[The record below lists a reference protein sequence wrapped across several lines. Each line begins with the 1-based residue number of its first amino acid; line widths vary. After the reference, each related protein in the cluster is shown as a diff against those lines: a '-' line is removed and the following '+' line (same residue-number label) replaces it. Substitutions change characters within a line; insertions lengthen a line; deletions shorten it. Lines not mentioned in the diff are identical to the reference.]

1 MNLTSF
7 AIANDRLTAI
17 ILLVTLL
24 GGVLAIR
31 TMEQTMDPGFT
42 IRTCQIVTGFP
53 GANPERVEALVTDQI
68 EKAVQEVP
76 EIDFVS
82 STSKTGISIV
92 SVNIRNEFNDM
103 RPIWDDVRRKVEAVA
118 RNLPE
123 GSSQPEVNDDF
134 GAVYGTIVAV
144 TGDGFDYRE
153 LKDVAQQLRDAL
165 LRLANV
171 GRVDIVGTQDERIF
185 VAYND
190 ARLAELELSVSQI
203 SQILE
208 SRNILISGG
217 SIVEGRE
224 RLELEPSGSFESVE
238 QLKRTVISVPDQP
251 VFLHLE
257 DIAEVTRGY
266 VDPPKSRVRANG
278 RPALVLAVSV
288 REGGNVVALGKE
300 VQEVLDRLRGRYPL
314 GIDLDIVAFEPVRVE
329 NKVNDFAVSVLQ
341 AVVIV
346 LGCMLLM
353 LGLRTGL
360 VVAALVPC
368 ALLTSLLVMRWLD
381 LGLNQMTLASLIIAL
396 GMLVDN
402 AIVMSESIMVAMS
415 HGTPR
420 VQAAV
425 QSANELR
432 VPLLTSSLT
441 TSAAFLPIYVAEG
454 SMGEYTGVLFVVVT
468 IALLSSWLLSLT
480 VVPLLCARFLRVP
493 AAEPGHD
500 YSSLFFRAYRG
511 LLLAMVR
518 IPLLSAAVTV
528 VVFLVSLWGFSRVP
542 KVFFPPRRHADDDG
556 RVQGAHR
563 HFDRGDPAVRRG
575 IRRLCPGRTCR
586 QPGTSRRSG
595 QLVHLRRPGS
605 APLHPHLRTSTAE
618 PGVCL
623 RALQSHH
630 GRHPARSGAEDRAIL
645 RRAAPFGH
653 SVSHPAFAGIRDPET
668 GGDSGL
674 RQRPE
679 PGVRDC
685 GRRQE
690 PTSLHRRLRNV
701 DDDWGEMTKKL
712 TVGVDA
718 VRAKRNGVTHRD
730 IAVSLR
736 SILSGYKATEYREGS
751 EIIPVTIRSVDAG
764 RQDISK
770 LESLNVFSQSRGTS
784 VPLMQVADLAL
795 GWQPAK
801 LLRRNRLTTVTVSSE
816 LADGATAAEVTGQV
830 AEWLQETSPSWP
842 AGIFYEIGGEAEE
855 SARSEGAIMG
865 QAPLF
870 GIADHHSAGGAV
882 QFDSPVS
889 DRPADHSPGA
899 GGHRDRPA
907 GDGRRF
913 RIHDLARS
921 HLPGRHR
928 DQQCHR
934 PARPDPDRN
943 SGEGPHPASCRDRG
957 VPAPAA
963 SHPADHGHH
972 HRWTPAPLVRR
983 RPHVGVHGDRGDLRP
998 VVRNDPHPGRGAGAL
1013 HAPVS
1018 GEVQGFPLR
1027 IGGGAHGVPQG
1038 LKTPESR
1045 PARPLLRY
1053 RGERLSPV
1061 AGITRRD
1068 PLSTGIS
1075 GRVRHR
1081 TIRPGELAGGQ
1092 GFEPR

>member
-1 MNLTSF
+1 MATSIPPR
-7 AIANDRLTAI
+7 AGCEPTAGPPWSWRSRFGKAA
-17 ILLVTLL
+17 TSSHSEK
-24 GGVLAIR
+24 R
-31 TMEQTMDPGFT
+31 C
-42 IRTCQIVTGFP
+42 RRCSTGC
-53 GANPERVEALVTDQI
+53 GA
-68 EKAVQEVP
+68 
-76 EIDFVS
+76 
-82 STSKTGISIV
+82 
-92 SVNIRNEFNDM
+92 
-103 RPIWDDVRRKVEAVA
+103 
-118 RNLPE
+118 
-123 GSSQPEVNDDF
+123 
-134 GAVYGTIVAV
+134 GT
-144 TGDGFDYRE
+144 
-153 LKDVAQQLRDAL
+153 
-165 LRLANV
+165 
-171 GRVDIVGTQDERIF
+171 
-185 VAYND
+185 
-190 ARLAELELSVSQI
+190 
-203 SQILE
+203 
-208 SRNILISGG
+208 
-217 SIVEGRE
+217 
-224 RLELEPSGSFESVE
+224 PSGSIWTSWP
-238 QLKRTVISVPDQP
+238 S
-251 VFLHLE
+251 
-257 DIAEVTRGY
+257 
-266 VDPPKSRVRANG
+266 
-278 RPALVLAVSV
+278 
-288 REGGNVVALGKE
+288 
-300 VQEVLDRLRGRYPL
+300 
-314 GIDLDIVAFEPVRVE
+314 EPVRVE

-500 YSSLFFRAYRG
+500 YTSLFFRAYRG

-542 KVFFPPRRHADDDG
+542 KVFFPRDDTPMMTAEFKAPIGTSIEETLRFAEEFDGFVRDELAANPERPGGVVNWSTYVGQGAPRFTLTYGPQSPSPEYAYGLFNLTTAGILPDLARKIERFCEERHPSVTPSVTPLSLGSVIRKPVEIRVSGNDRNQVFAIADD
-556 RVQGAHR
+556 VKN
-563 HFDRGDPAVRRG
+563 
-575 IRRLCPGRTCR
+575 RL
-586 QPGTSRRSG
+586 RSIE
-595 QLVHLRRPGS
+595 GS
-605 APLHPHLRTSTAE
+605 
-618 PGVCL
+618 
-623 RALQSHH
+623 
-630 GRHPARSGAEDRAIL
+630 
-645 RRAAPFGH
+645 
-653 SVSHPAFAGIRDPET
+653 
-668 GGDSGL
+668 
-674 RQRPE
+674 
-679 PGVRDC
+679 
-685 GRRQE
+685 
-690 PTSLHRRLRNV
+690 RNV

-855 SARSEGAIMG
+855 SARSEGAIMDKLPYSVLLIIILLVA
-865 QAPLF
+865 QFNSIRRSLIVLLTIPLALVGTVIGLLVTADDF
-870 GIADHHSAGGAV
+870 GFMTLLGLISLAGIVINNAIVLLDRIRIEIREKGRTPPHAV
-882 QFDSPVS
+882 
-889 DRPADHSPGA
+889 
-899 GGHRDRPA
+899 
-907 GDGRRF
+907 
-913 RIHDLARS
+913 I
-921 HLPGRHR
+921 
-928 DQQCHR
+928 
-934 PARPDPDRN
+934 
-943 SGEGPHPASCRDRG
+943 EASQ
-957 VPAPAA
+957 APAA

-1027 IGGGAHGVPQG
+1027 IGGGAHGVP
-1038 LKTPESR
+1038 K
-1045 PARPLLRY
+1045 
-1053 RGERLSPV
+1053 
-1061 AGITRRD
+1061 D
-1068 PLSTGIS
+1068 
-1075 GRVRHR
+1075 
-1081 TIRPGELAGGQ
+1081 
-1092 GFEPR
+1092 